1 MAKQKSKSIRVRI
14 LNPVP
19 GGQASTS
26 LAHARR
32 YVRQGR
38 ARVINPQHDIEFI
51 EADHR
56 HQAAVVSI
64 TIGGY
69 NQRPKTSPTP
79 LPVCANLSDYNGM
92 ESMRTFARYPDDA
105 ENAFRDRDSRV
116 AA

>member
-1 MAKQKSKSIRVRI
+1 MAKQKSKQIRVRI

-19 GGQASTS
+19 GGQDTTS

-38 ARVINPQHDIEFI
+38 ARVIDPQHTIEFI

-56 HQAAVVSI
+56 HIAAAQSVAPTPRS
-64 TIGGY
+64 
-69 NQRPKTSPTP
+69 KSPTP
-79 LPVCANLSDYNGM
+79 LPVVEHSIDSFENL
-92 ESMRTFARYPDDA
+92 RTFMRYPDDA
-105 ENAFRDRDSRV
+105 ENAFRKK